1 MEKQTC
7 KRLKISFQCFSA
19 PRRSACADVI
29 QLCQSAVV
37 WTYIKK
43 ERAPGLPAVSHR
55 TELTYVSRTFNL
67 LQKPYEPKIFI
78 PLFMVNDCINQH
90 VHLKIVLRRDI
101 KSIVPLLLL
110 SKRKVKGQERISIGG
125 GGGYNGLLL
134 EFCGMMGYIITIY
147 NLFLLKQMGVKLHS
161 QIPTSFKLL
170 RSKRRCEYQRQVGPG
185 CCVKNCAFSRTRTW
199 CSSFYELLFK
209 LLLTL
214 NADFIRKRIF
224 PSFET
229 AFTD

>member
-1 MEKQTC
+1 MRQGKQ
-7 KRLKISFQCFSA
+7 RLQVTEWRNKHASDSKSVFQCFSA

-43 ERAPGLPAVSHR
+43 ERAPGLLAVSHR

-78 PLFMVNDCINQH
+78 PFMVNDCINQH
-90 VHLKIVLRRDI
+90 VHLKIVLRRDTE
-101 KSIVPLLLL
+101 STVSLLLL
-110 SKRKVKGQERISIGG
+110 SKRKVKGQKRISIRG

-185 CCVKNCAFSRTRTW
+185 CRFKNCTFSRTRTW
-199 CSSFYELLFK
+199 CSFYELLVK
-209 LLLTL
+209 
-214 NADFIRKRIF
+214 
-224 PSFET
+224 
-229 AFTD
+229 

>member
-1 MEKQTC
+1 MRQGKQ
-7 KRLKISFQCFSA
+7 RLQVTEWRNKHASDSKSVFQCFSA

-43 ERAPGLPAVSHR
+43 ERAPGLLAVSHR

-78 PLFMVNDCINQH
+78 PLFMVNDCTNQH
-90 VHLKIVLRRDI
+90 VHLKILLRRDI

-110 SKRKVKGQERISIGG
+110 SKRKVKGWERISTGG

-147 NLFLLKQMGVKLHS
+147 NLFLLDGC
-161 QIPTSFKLL
+161 QIALPDPHFL
-170 RSKRRCEYQRQVGPG
+170 Q
-185 CCVKNCAFSRTRTW
+185 
-199 CSSFYELLFK
+199 
-209 LLLTL
+209 
-214 NADFIRKRIF
+214 
-224 PSFET
+224 T
-229 AFTD
+229 ATQ